1 MVSPAVVNMLLLC
14 KAIAGG
20 GVGGYVHS
28 SGSMSFENCALYSNN
43 AASGGV

>member
-1 MVSPAVVNMLLLC
+1 MLLLC
-14 KAIAGG
+14 KAYVIAGG